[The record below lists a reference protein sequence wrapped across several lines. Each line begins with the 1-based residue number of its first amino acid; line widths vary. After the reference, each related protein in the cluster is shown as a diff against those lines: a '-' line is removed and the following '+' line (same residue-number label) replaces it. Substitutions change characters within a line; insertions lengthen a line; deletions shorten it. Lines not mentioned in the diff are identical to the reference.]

1 MASVVDYTKFDRLEL
16 SDDEDDN
23 IPKGTSAAEARYKQR
38 EIALKTMAAKRG
50 ESVADEEKGVDPS
63 QRLSRDG
70 EKDDENESSSDYDSD
85 IEDNPL
91 FWKKLPKNWKE
102 NPTVRAMEK
111 LRDETPPEEMAEE
124 MKDQGNQWYT
134 RTLKE
139 KVTGT
144 RLLTYHRNAL
154 KCYTNGLNY
163 AHSAPATEEVR
174 LLHATLLVNRAAVQL
189 SRKNYR
195 KVVRDCRGALRF
207 DPNNLKGHYRA
218 AQALYKL
225 RRYDEASVFVESA
238 LALDATNKAVLKCQK
253 QIAKSIGARD
263 ARIATEEARIAKKRA
278 TMDILQSAC
287 EVRGIRMGPALFE
300 LDSDKRK
307 HRPQVFGEGVPGQ
320 LGPMVWPVMLLYE
333 EHAQNDY
340 VQQFGEDSLL
350 RDLIDMV
357 LPDSDRPPW
366 DEDHKY
372 CASNV
377 QLFFETKCVPPF
389 PSKEPW
395 PMDWPVQSEREAG
408 AGNLR
413 EWVQIP
419 FGLRLTD
426 VLSLPAYVVP
436 QIVTFHVVPKSG
448 SFHDEFMRRHKG
460 HLRTLELGGQ
470 SRVSST
476 STSSRNNS
484 SASKTQKVVN
494 KKKKKKKKTSPT
506 NKATKNT
513 EAEAVPANDLD

>member
-1 MASVVDYTKFDRLEL
+1 
-16 SDDEDDN
+16 
-23 IPKGTSAAEARYKQR
+23 
-38 EIALKTMAAKRG
+38 
-50 ESVADEEKGVDPS
+50 
-63 QRLSRDG
+63 
-70 EKDDENESSSDYDSD
+70 
-85 IEDNPL
+85 
-91 FWKKLPKNWKE
+91 
-102 NPTVRAMEK
+102 
-111 LRDETPPEEMAEE
+111 
-124 MKDQGNQWYT
+124 
-134 RTLKE
+134 
-139 KVTGT
+139 
-144 RLLTYHRNAL
+144 
-154 KCYTNGLNY
+154 
-163 AHSAPATEEVR
+163 
-174 LLHATLLVNRAAVQL
+174 
-189 SRKNYR
+189 
-195 KVVRDCRGALRF
+195 
-207 DPNNLKGHYRA
+207 
-218 AQALYKL
+218 
-225 RRYDEASVFVESA
+225 
-238 LALDATNKAVLKCQK
+238 
-253 QIAKSIGARD
+253 
-263 ARIATEEARIAKKRA
+263 
-278 TMDILQSAC
+278 
-287 EVRGIRMGPALFE
+287 
-300 LDSDKRK
+300 
-307 HRPQVFGEGVPGQ
+307 
-320 LGPMVWPVMLLYE
+320 LYE

-494 KKKKKKKKTSPT
+494 KKKKKKKKKTSPT